1 MKPHT
6 QTRRSQ
12 RRQQHNEAEKELLA
26 LERELESLNN
36 ILLNTPELP
45 LNKPY
50 QRGWIRYFILTD
62 QAKTRPDY
70 NNLKELL
77 PSIENRQFSRNR
89 EFTKTH
95 YSLSHIASKKKKKK
109 NIHTI
114 PSYHPRTAIQQI
126 PSLKLLHYFERPG
139 NYIVSGVEEL
149 LDLIRRKWNGKLS
162 FRYPHLL
169 KSYVEPN
176 IITHQKVLFPEV
188 EKRLQE
194 IDEIFESCNGWEK
207 LHNLHGR
214 RGYKWYTQNDRNA
227 LRRKIDKKEIKQ
239 ILEEGVDDS
248 TPFSLL
254 IVLFHTFRGYY
265 SPIARRP

>member
-89 EFTKTH
+89 EFT
-95 YSLSHIASKKKKKK
+95 
-109 NIHTI
+109 
-114 PSYHPRTAIQQI
+114 SYHPRTAIQQI